1 MTTIT
6 FLVFLMYLWCS
17 HHSWSVSYLLCF
29 TTAYLLSYTFNN
41 LLTHLLRHIVI
52 ILSVISRLCHMWHHV
67 HLSVPAGLRS
77 APVAH
82 PWHALMPCCGRFNV
96 LSGLLYI
103 IAPTFATFT
112 LSFDNCLPKLWA
124 SLYRQLAAMHI
135 CCIFLL
141 KIWMLTCYIIL
152 ILYFVSAIIKW
163 PLSTITLCVFCSK
176 LAQGSA
182 SMYYIH
188 IEHQQR
194 INVIRNCN
202 KIWRKPFS
210 TYPGKR

>member
-1 MTTIT
+1 MTALRYCPVQS
-6 FLVFLMYLWCS
+6 FFVFPRLIYGSDTNRSLA
-17 HHSWSVSYLLCF
+17 VS
-29 TTAYLLSYTFNN
+29 
-41 LLTHLLRHIVI
+41 RHISSKCSAMF
-52 ILSVISRLCHMWHHV
+52 L
-67 HLSVPAGLRS
+67 GRS
-77 APVAH
+77 PGVGVW
-82 PWHALMPCCGRFNV
+82 PLTRCLVG
-96 LSGLLYI
+96 YI

-112 LSFDNCLPKLWA
+112 LSFDNCLPKLWT

-141 KIWMLTCYIIL
+141 KIWLLSCYIIMV
-152 ILYFVSAIIKW
+152 LYFVSTIIKW

-176 LAQGSA
+176 LAQDSA

-188 IEHQQR
+188 IEHQQG

-202 KIWRKPFS
+202 KIWRNPFS

>member
-1 MTTIT
+1 MYSQLLSPEPCSCCSMTA
-6 FLVFLMYLWCS
+6 L
-17 HHSWSVSYLLCF
+17 SYLTVDISNCFGSAWLPFDVARYSRSLYSLALYMAQVQIVVSRFHGIFLLNVQLCSL
-29 TTAYLLSYTFNN
+29 AEALGWGVWP
-41 LLTHLLRHIVI
+41 LTR
-52 ILSVISRLCHMWHHV
+52 
-67 HLSVPAGLRS
+67 GL
-77 APVAH
+77 V
-82 PWHALMPCCGRFNV
+82 G
-96 LSGLLYI
+96 YI

-135 CCIFLL
+135 RCIFLL

-152 ILYFVSAIIKW
+152 VLYFVSAIIKW

-202 KIWRKPFS
+202 KIWRNPFS